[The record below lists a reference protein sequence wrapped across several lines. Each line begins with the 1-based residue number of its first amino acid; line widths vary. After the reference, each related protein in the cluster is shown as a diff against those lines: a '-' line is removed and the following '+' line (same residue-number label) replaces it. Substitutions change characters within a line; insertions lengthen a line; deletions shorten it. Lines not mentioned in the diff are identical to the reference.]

1 MVQIQ
6 EYNLPDDLYFHGE
19 HSYAKIEDG
28 KVRVG
33 MSDFFAKTAG
43 SIVYV
48 DLPFEGDDVEAGEV
62 CGKIQS
68 RKWIGKLV
76 APVGGE
82 IVEINEDIN
91 DDATL
96 INSDPYE
103 AGWILLIEPSN
114 LEEDLANLIHGPEA
128 VQEWI
133 AGEMKKAEAER
144 AKAEGS
150 ED

>member
-6 EYNLPDDLYFHGE
+6 EYDLPDELYFHME
-19 HSYAKIEDG
+19 HSYAKLENG

-48 DLPFEGDDVEAGEV
+48 DLPFEGDEVGAGEV
-62 CGKIQS
+62 CGKVQS

-76 APVGGE
+76 APIAGE
-82 IVEINEDIN
+82 IVELNEDIN
-91 DDATL
+91 EDATL
-96 INSDPYE
+96 INSDPYGE
-103 AGWILLIEPSN
+103 GWILVIEPSN
-114 LEEDLANLIHGPEA
+114 LEDDLAGLIHGPDA
-128 VQEWI
+128 VNEWI
-133 AGEMKKAEAER
+133 AGELKKAEAER
-144 AKAEGS
+144 AKHEGG

>member
-6 EYNLPDDLYFHGE
+6 EYNLPDELYFSGE
-19 HSYAKIEDG
+19 HSYAKVENG

-48 DLPFEGDDVEAGEV
+48 DLPFEGDEVESGEV

-76 APVGGE
+76 APISGE
-82 IVEINEDIN
+82 IVEINEAIN
-91 DDATL
+91 DDSTL
-96 INSDPYE
+96 INSDPYGD
-103 AGWILLIEPSN
+103 GWLVVIEPSH
-114 LEEDLANLIHGPEA
+114 LEEDLAKLIHGPDA
-128 VQEWI
+128 VKQWI
-133 AGEMKKAEAER
+133 DGELKKAEAEK
-144 AKAEGS
+144 AKHAGEEG
-150 ED
+150 

>member
-1 MVQIQ
+1 MAQIQ
-6 EYNLPDDLYFHGE
+6 EYDLPDEIYFHME

-48 DLPFEGDDVEAGEV
+48 DLPFEGDEVEAGEV

-76 APVGGE
+76 APVSGE
-82 IVEINEDIN
+82 ILEINEDIN
-91 DDATL
+91 DEATL
-96 INSDPYE
+96 INSDPYG
-103 AGWILLIEPSN
+103 AGWILTIEPSK
-114 LEEDLANLIHGPEA
+114 LEEDLGKLIHGAKA
-128 VQEWI
+128 VNEWI
-133 AGEMKKAEAER
+133 AGELKKAEAEK
-144 AKAEGS
+144 AKSEGG
-150 ED
+150 EG

>member
-1 MVQIQ
+1 
-6 EYNLPDDLYFHGE
+6 
-19 HSYAKIEDG
+19 
-28 KVRVG
+28 

-91 DDATL
+91 DDSTL

-114 LEEDLANLIHGPEA
+114 LEEDLGNLIHGPEA

-133 AGEMKKAEAER
+133 AGELKKAEAEK
-144 AKAEGS
+144 AKGEGAE
-150 ED
+150 D